1 MEAAIESYLE
11 ICKLLILKV
20 EDKNPS
26 NNYGFIPLHA
36 AAKKRYLD
44 IYKFIAK
51 RVKKN
56 PKDNYGTTPFSKG
69 KWLL

>member
-1 MEAAIESYLE
+1 MEAAIEGYLE
-11 ICKLLILKV
+11 ICKLLILQV

-26 NNYGFIPLHA
+26 NNYA
-36 AAKKRYLD
+36 AAKNRYLD
-44 IYKFIAK
+44 IYKFIAE